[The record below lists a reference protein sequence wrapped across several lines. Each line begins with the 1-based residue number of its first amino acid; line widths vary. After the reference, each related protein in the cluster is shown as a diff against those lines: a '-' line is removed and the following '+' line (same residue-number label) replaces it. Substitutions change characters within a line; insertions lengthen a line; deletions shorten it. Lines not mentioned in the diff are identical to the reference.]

1 MKPTKKQIDKINQ
14 LDTSLTTRL
23 IIHGANNQV
32 CINSL
37 DIAKE
42 FGREHK
48 SVLRTV
54 NELIADATISRHEFV
69 PRNYKKR
76 GKEYPCYE
84 LNEAGFLKA
93 MPFIG
98 GRKSKKGQKRLV
110 DEFLKVRKL
119 LDRQAKERETLAY
132 QVARLSG
139 KDSRGILTDAI
150 QSFVAYAKGL
160 GSQNADRYFAN
171 VTTAV
176 YKSLLVIE
184 PQATEVRELLTAIQ
198 LSTLSTFELIAAQV
212 LTEGMEKQKPYKSI
226 FQSLKNALAGLVV
239 GRTKPLGGCE
249 TIQAAATARTKRQA
263 SDSTNSTQPLL

>member
-1 MKPTKKQIDKINQ
+1 MTNAPK
-14 LDTSLTTRL
+14 TSITNSL

-98 GRKSKKGQKRLV
+98 GRKSKEGQKRLV

-139 KDSRGILTDAI
+139 KNSRDILTDAI
-150 QSFVAYAKGL
+150 QSFVAYAKEL

-171 VTTAV
+171 ITNAV
-176 YKSLLVIE
+176 YKAMLVIE

-198 LSTLSTFELIAAQV
+198 LSTLSTFELIAAQA
-212 LTEGMEKQKPYKSI
+212 LTVGMEKQQPYKDI
-226 FQSLKNALAGLVV
+226 FQSVKNTLAGFVV
-239 GRTKPLGGCE
+239 ERTTPLSG
-249 TIQAAATARTKRQA
+249 
-263 SDSTNSTQPLL
+263 

>member
-1 MKPTKKQIDKINQ
+1 MNIIARTQQIDSTTLSK
-14 LDTSLTTRL
+14 TSLRL
-23 IIHGANNQV
+23 FIHGASNQV
-32 CINSL
+32 CISSL

-54 NELIADATISRHEFV
+54 NELIEDSTISRHEFV
-69 PRNYKKR
+69 PRIYKKR
-76 GKEYPCYE
+76 GKEYPCFE

-98 GRKSKKGQKRLV
+98 GRKSKEGQKRLV

-119 LDRQAKERETLAY
+119 LDRQAKERETMAY

-150 QSFVAYAKGL
+150 QSFVAYANGR
-160 GSQNADRYFAN
+160 GSQNAERYFSN
-171 VTTAV
+171 ITNAV
-176 YKSLLVIE
+176 YKAMLVIE

-198 LSTLSTFELIAAQV
+198 LSTLSTFELIAAQA
-212 LTEGMEKQKPYKSI
+212 LTVGMEKQQPYKDI
-226 FQSLKNALAGLVV
+226 FQSVKNTLAGFVV
-239 GRTKPLGGCE
+239 EPTKPL
-249 TIQAAATARTKRQA
+249 
-263 SDSTNSTQPLL
+263 NS